1 MNDQPFEI
9 FGGVH
14 IFSLLIIVLM
24 TVWLSLV
31 YKDRTDGQK
40 SGMAK
45 ILAYILIA
53 HILSSPIKDLFILEN
68 PYSWKE
74 VLPLHMCDLSEIF
87 LAWFLLGG
95 PKLLYK
101 CAFFWGIGGASM
113 ALITPDVYFYDLEY
127 LYFFI
132 GHGAIIL
139 TIIYATVVL
148 GNRPYF
154 KDILTVSAITIF
166 ILLPMIYVINL
177 ILGEPANYWYLL
189 TKPIGANIMDL
200 FPEPPLHIFYTIPI
214 ATLVFFLIYLPYAIK
229 DRLNR

>member
-1 MNDQPFEI
+1 
-9 FGGVH
+9 
-14 IFSLLIIVLM
+14 
-24 TVWLSLV
+24 
-31 YKDRTDGQK
+31 
-40 SGMAK
+40 
-45 ILAYILIA
+45 
-53 HILSSPIKDLFILEN
+53 
-68 PYSWKE
+68 
-74 VLPLHMCDLSEIF
+74 
-87 LAWFLLGG
+87 
-95 PKLLYK
+95 
-101 CAFFWGIGGASM
+101 
-113 ALITPDVYFYDLEY
+113 
-127 LYFFI
+127 
-132 GHGAIIL
+132 
-139 TIIYATVVL
+139 L